1 MNIRTTLIIIVL
13 SLVSIFAVLNWSVI
27 MAPTSIFM
35 VFTTIQ
41 APLGLIML
49 GLIILLVIL
58 FLIFIVYMQAN
69 VMADRRRMS
78 RELELQREL
87 ANQAEASRFN
97 ELRSYLEQAF
107 KIQNQTVIESCNG
120 LSAGIGELED
130 RLERVLDTK

>member
-107 KIQNQTVIESCNG
+107 KTQNQTVIESCNG

-130 RLERVLDTK
+130 RLERILDTK